1 MTRGRQGRGDRT
13 RAAAPEPRWRTTP
26 GSSGS
31 AAAGAR
37 AWSPSRR
44 PSMAGHN
51 RPQDQP
57 KRSHAEATGIPTITG
72 GDDRRLSGDIKL
84 DGAPWVSW
92 RKHPQL
98 A

>member
-1 MTRGRQGRGDRT
+1 MTAPAPRPGAPLAHHAREQRQRR
-13 RAAAPEPRWRTTP
+13 R
-26 GSSGS
+26 
-31 AAAGAR
+31 
-37 AWSPSRR
+37 RR
-44 PSMAGHN
+44 PGMVAESSPEHGGPR

-57 KRSHAEATGIPTITG
+57 KRSHAEATAIPTITG